1 MTTAS
6 IPVPGQAARP
16 SPWFRSAPFDLLL
29 VLGTP
34 LLTWPLLLA
43 AKGAVGPDLL
53 RMLLPISATGHYFAT
68 FVRAYGDRELF
79 ARFRTRLTVAPIAL
93 VITSIAL
100 IYGGHLAAVMLVTA
114 LWGFWHWLAQAFGF
128 ARIYDSKV
136 GSFAARTALLD
147 KALVVA
153 GFVGTVVLNPN
164 STALFATLF
173 LDVGITLPSAEAFA
187 IAQSVTQVAVVAI
200 AIAYVA
206 NLASTIARGQ
216 PWSWQKQCMHVTTIG
231 YYWFAFAY
239 APNVLIAHVL
249 YEVFHDI
256 QYFAITWI
264 TCRARVQRE
273 GVTPWLRTMFRPGP
287 AAAVLYIAAMA
298 AFGGLDVL
306 GRSMGRADPV
316 GQTALGVFLAAAWL
330 HYYYDGFLWKAR
342 EAALG
347 ADLGIQ
353 KGLAA
358 TVVPTAR
365 HALRWAWFVVPLSI
379 AVSTSGR
386 PFTEGQ
392 RLELLSGVAP
402 SDFLTRSQLA
412 FEEIKKGR
420 LDEAGV
426 HARASVDANPDYAP
440 ARLYLGVSL
449 EASGDVAGARAQ
461 YEAALDAPDQAG
473 AHAIAHTNL
482 AAILFVTGEREPAE
496 AHRRAAGELGGPPVV
511 QRLFELGRYEPSP
524 TGQRIRAYEAI
535 LTLDPRALH
544 ALYELGRL
552 LLDAGDAAGAARRF
566 QALVDQDPSPDPLVA
581 LAEAQLALGQAQTA
595 RQLVEQALRAA
606 PGHPAATALR
616 ARLGR

>member
-1 MTTAS
+1 MTTAT
-6 IPVPGQAARP
+6 IPTTGRAARP
-16 SPWFRSAPFDLLL
+16 SPWFHSAPFDLLL

-34 LLTWPLLLA
+34 LVTWPLLLA

-68 FVRAYGDRELF
+68 FVRAYGDRELL
-79 ARFRTRLTVAPIAL
+79 ARFRTRLTVAPIVLVATAL
-93 VITSIAL
+93 GL
-100 IYGGHLAAVMLVTA
+100 IWNGQLAAVMLVTA

-136 GSFAARTALLD
+136 GSYAARTAFLD
-147 KALVVA
+147 RALVVM

-164 STALFATLF
+164 STALFGTLF
-173 LDVGITLPSAEAFA
+173 LDVGIGLPSAETFGVVR
-187 IAQSVTQVAVVAI
+187 SVTQVMVAATI
-200 AIAYVA
+200 TAYLA
-206 NLASTIARGQ
+206 NLATAIARVQ

-231 YYWFAFAY
+231 YYWFAFSY

-273 GVTPWLRTMFRPGP
+273 GVAPWLRTMFRPGP
-287 AAAVLYIAAMA
+287 VAALLYVAAMA

-306 GRSMGRADPV
+306 GRSLGRTDPV

-342 EAALG
+342 EASVG

-353 KGLAA
+353 KGLTAA
-358 TVVPTAR
+358 VVPTAR
-365 HALRWAWFVVPLSI
+365 HALRWAWFVVPLGI
-379 AVSTSGR
+379 AVSTSSR
-386 PFTEGQ
+386 SFPEAE
-392 RLELLSGVAP
+392 RLRHLAAVAP
-402 SDFLTRSQLA
+402 ADFLTRSQLA
-412 FEEIKKGR
+412 FEEIKAGR
-420 LDEAGV
+420 LAEAGI

-449 EASGDVAGARAQ
+449 EAAGSTGEARAQ
-461 YEAALDAPDQAG
+461 YEAALRAPDQAG
-473 AHAIAHTNL
+473 AHALAETNL
-482 AAILFVTGEREPAE
+482 AAILFAAGERAEAE
-496 AHRRAAGELGGPPVV
+496 AHSRAARELGGPPVT
-511 QRLFELGRYEPSP
+511 QRLFELGRYEASP
-524 TGQRIRAYEAI
+524 TGQRIRAYEA
-535 LTLDPRALH
+535 LLALDPQALY

-566 QALVDQDPSPDPLVA
+566 QALVDRDPSPDPLVA
-581 LAEAQLALGQAQTA
+581 LAEAQLALGQMAAA

-606 PGHPAATALR
+606 PGHPGATALR